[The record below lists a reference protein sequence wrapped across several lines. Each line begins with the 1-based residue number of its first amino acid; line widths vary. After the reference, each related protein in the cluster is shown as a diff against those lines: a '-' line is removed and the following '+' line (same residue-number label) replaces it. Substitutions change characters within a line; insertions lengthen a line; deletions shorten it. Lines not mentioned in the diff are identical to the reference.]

1 MSQPVRNIPVLRFE
15 NLDSTN
21 EEALRQLASGARA
34 PFWIVADEQ
43 SRGRGR
49 EGRRWQSPKGNL
61 YATLLIET
69 QVPPAVATQLS
80 FVAALAAHD
89 AIATHLRSGQHPPS
103 LRLKWP
109 NDVMLDGAK
118 VAGLLLESTAS
129 PAGKGLAVILGIGIN
144 VSFAPPIA
152 DRAAATLG
160 LDPAAAAQV
169 FASLG
174 AALETWLHWWDEG
187 RGFPAIREAWLS
199 RALALNEP
207 ISVNL
212 YGASVRGR
220 FRGVDAAGALR
231 LETEPGVVITVTAG
245 DIYPDALV

>member
-1 MSQPVRNIPVLRFE
+1 VSQPVRNIPVLRFE
-15 NLDSTN
+15 SLDSTN
-21 EEALRQLASGARA
+21 EEALRQLAAGAA
-34 PFWIVADEQ
+34 PPLWIVADEQ

-49 EGRRWQSPKGNL
+49 GGRRWNSPKGNL

-69 QVPPAVATQLS
+69 GVSAAVATQLS

-89 AIATHLRSGQHPPS
+89 AIATHLRSGQIS
-103 LRLKWP
+103 RLRLKWP

-118 VAGLLLESTAS
+118 LAGLLLESLAS
-129 PAGKGLAVILGIGIN
+129 PKGKGLAVILGVGIN
-144 VSFAPPIA
+144 VSFAPPIT

-160 LDPAAAAQV
+160 LDPSAVPQV
-169 FASLG
+169 FASLA
-174 AALETWLHWWDEG
+174 AALETWLQWWDEG
-187 RGFPAIREAWLS
+187 RGFPAVRQAWLS

-212 YGASVRGR
+212 NGAAVRGK
-220 FRGVDAAGALR
+220 FRGVDAGGALQ

-245 DIYPDALV
+245 DIYPDALA